1 MQFMVSP
8 LVIFFFLS
16 NNIDFFIDS
25 HHLHEKPDT
34 TIAKVNRTMAVR
46 RNAKTSLLQPVG
58 GNYNGVAS
66 SLKKNSSVENKTKS
80 GILR

>member
-1 MQFMVSP
+1 
-8 LVIFFFLS
+8 
-16 NNIDFFIDS
+16 
-25 HHLHEKPDT
+25 
-34 TIAKVNRTMAVR
+34 MAVR

-58 GNYNGVAS
+58 GNYNGAAS